1 MKQNN
6 KLKFWWA
13 LLLLFSI
20 FPTSYAQ
27 DRLTVN
33 VADDG
38 GVWRD
43 VNSISNAINWA
54 ITVPTKQIQI
64 VPGFTTGT
72 AQQRQVEIDIPVGYK
87 ILEMSGGTG
96 FTAPSG
102 VTNLSFFSEG
112 TGDEQSKVYS
122 VALTALNGSAWP
134 ASVPIGPI
142 GPIPPA
148 TNYYSS
154 NVGVTSKLSNGK
166 IVYNFNNNCNS
177 ITLTVT
183 LGIDETFLPHNN
195 TSYALAPITVTLNGL
210 SSIATNLTTTVTGL
224 IVPSISSAQGTPTNG
239 GSRTVAGNPDSGD
252 SSKGTVPQ
260 FATGYN
266 MNEFNYTTSSVG
278 SHWIES
284 GTFTV
289 SYPAGVTFMGFQDR
303 QILGSNNALA
313 TNIKY
318 QSSDFTPSGTVYTY
332 TSTGGNGA
340 GHLTVTNDPATRTV
354 TFQYTN
360 SSCWHDS
367 NQGSFWLYW
376 TADVNQNG
384 SSIQWDQALA
394 FPASWTETAGA
405 IAGNPGQ
412 VRTPANVTVSITI
425 KAATG
430 FNVKAT
436 PITKNFRDINGYAD
450 QTYPYD
456 QLLGQFQIYNAA
468 PNDLTTPLRYRF
480 TFAPS
485 LFVRALILP
494 AYTGNNFSYV
504 VATAVDK
511 STSITRTITL
521 PGPFIVTNTAAQS
534 GYAFTSVALGLSPT
548 EYLTDFQVD
557 QSGLNAIVFTPSYTT
572 SSTDYFGRW
581 QNGATGNAT
590 VDIYDIS
597 QPGVTDSTPYVTATS
612 ATTINWTQTGAA
624 NTTLTTQN
632 TNGTFYPNN
641 TINFSGSVVSGVTVR
656 DANDIIDPTVY
667 ICLPQG
673 IDLDPSSV
681 QAMSRMGNYGLN
693 NWFSLQ
699 AVIPHANSYTDVN
712 GVVWNIYAFTSVHKL
727 DMVALA
733 DKVFGATLQ
742 PSGFN
747 TISLRFNATIN
758 SACAT
763 YSNLPAQ
770 QFVLWDLGK
779 SAVSSSTGT
788 NYIVADAYNVTGKVT
803 TTTYQVAAAVTNVP
817 VNIVQQPGLN
827 VTLGI
832 RVYSPANTPTMPPYY
847 TYSGLPSSIAG
858 VSVDFPAEL
867 KIGFSNSAPTAYK
880 AGSEIYLPIP
890 KKGMA
895 YDHYFNSTNL
905 TDPVN
910 NEGSPAVPQW
920 SAYLQAPAVAGT
932 DAVTLPKFLT
942 YYLVDNKFTTTPL
955 DPTYGNNFPWT
966 PITPA
971 TTWKTV
977 SEMSSAD
984 WVNVT
989 MIKFV
994 ADQDIPK
1001 AGDTGSTGSAVL
1013 QVYVDINSQV
1023 GDIDYWRSYQKGWTD
1038 SSGNGS
1044 WQYGSVVAAEVAM
1057 GGVQGLFFR
1066 DLNNNGILD
1075 TDENYTAASPV
1086 PAGFTATLTGT
1097 GLTAPLV
1104 MIINPDG
1111 SFRSLNT
1118 DGSVYY
1124 LTQGDYTVTLTNS
1137 NPGLYHFSPVYPAI
1151 RSSFDASKNPVWMN
1165 DISFSLV
1172 RTDNSQAVFNFMVG
1186 SYSAAAQLIGVAIKA
1201 PPAFIRVNPNVRV
1214 TIKP

>member
-1 MKQNN
+1 MKHNN

-13 LLLLFSI
+13 LLLLFTI
-20 FPTSYAQ
+20 FSTSYAQ
-27 DRLTVN
+27 DNLTVN

-38 GVWRD
+38 GVWHD

-96 FTAPSG
+96 FSAPSG
-102 VTNLSFFSEG
+102 VTNLSFSIDG
-112 TGDEQSKVYS
+112 GDQSKVYS
-122 VALTALNGSAWP
+122 VALTALNGGDWP
-134 ASVPIGPI
+134 ASVPV
-142 GPIPPA
+142 GPIPPD

-154 NVGVTSKLSNGK
+154 SASVTSKLSNGK

-195 TSYALAPITVTLNGL
+195 TSYTLAPITVTLNGL
-210 SSIATNLTTTVTGL
+210 STIASNLKTTVTGL
-224 IVPSISSAQGTPTNG
+224 IVPTITSAQASPTNG
-239 GSRTVAGNPDSGD
+239 GSRTVSGNPDSGD
-252 SSKGTVPQ
+252 PSKGTVPQ

-266 MNEFNYTTSSVG
+266 MNGYNYTTSSTG
-278 SHWIES
+278 ARWIES

-289 SYPAGVTFMGFQDR
+289 SYPSGVTFTGFQDR
-303 QILGSNNALA
+303 EILGSNNALA

-318 QSSDFTPSGTVYTY
+318 QSSDFTPSGAVYTY
-332 TSTGGNGA
+332 TSTNGNGA
-340 GHLTVTNDPATRTV
+340 GHLTVTNNPTARTV

-360 SSCWHDS
+360 SSCWHDG
-367 NQGSFWLYW
+367 NGGSFWLYW

-384 SSIQWDQALA
+384 SSIQWNQVLP

-412 VRTPANVTVSITI
+412 VRIPANVTVNITI

-430 FNVKAT
+430 FNVIAT
-436 PITKNFRDINGYAD
+436 PITKNFRDLNGYAD

-480 TFAPS
+480 TFDPS
-485 LFVRALILP
+485 LFARALTLP
-494 AYTGNNFSYV
+494 AYTGNNFSNV

-511 STSITRTITL
+511 STSLTRTINL

-534 GYAFTSVALGLSPT
+534 GYAFTSVALGLSLT

-572 SSTDYFGRW
+572 SSTSYYGRW

-590 VDIYDIS
+590 VAIYDIS

-612 ATTINWTQTGAA
+612 ATTIGWTQTGAA

-641 TINFSGSVVSGVTVR
+641 TINFSGSIVAGVAVR
-656 DANDIIDPTVY
+656 EANDIIDPTVY

-681 QAMSRMGNYGLN
+681 QATSRMGNYGLN
-693 NWFSLQ
+693 NWFNLQ
-699 AVIPHANSYTDVN
+699 AVIPHANSYTDIN
-712 GVVWNIYAFTSVHKL
+712 GVVWNVYAFTSAHKL
-727 DMVALA
+727 DMVALS
-733 DKVFGATLQ
+733 DKAFGATLQ
-742 PSGFN
+742 PSGYN
-747 TISLRFNATIN
+747 TISLRFNATVN
-758 SACAT
+758 SACTT

-770 QFVLWDLGK
+770 QFVLWDLGQ

-788 NYIVADAYNVTGKVT
+788 NYIVADAYNVAGKLA
-803 TTTYQVAAAVTNVP
+803 TYQVAAAVANVP

-847 TYSGLPSSIAG
+847 TYSGLASSIAG

-867 KIGFSNSAPTAYK
+867 KIGFSNAAPTAYK

-890 KKGMA
+890 KKGKA
-895 YDHYFNSTNL
+895 YDHYFNSINL

-910 NEGSPAVPQW
+910 NEGSPVVPQW
-920 SAYLQAPAVAGT
+920 SAYLQAPAIAGT
-932 DAVTLPKFLT
+932 DVVKLPDFST
-942 YYLVDNKFTTTPL
+942 WYLVDNNFTTTHL
-955 DPTYGNNFPWT
+955 DPVYGSNYPWT
-966 PITPA
+966 PITPL

-977 SEMSSAD
+977 SEMGAAD

-994 ADQDIPK
+994 AEQDIPK

-1038 SSGNGS
+1038 SFGGGS
-1044 WQYGSVVAAEVAM
+1044 WQYGSVVAAEVAV
-1057 GGVQGLFFR
+1057 GGVQGLFFK

-1075 TDENYTAASPV
+1075 AGENYIVASPV

-1097 GLTAPLV
+1097 GLIAPLV
-1104 MIINPDG
+1104 MTINPDG
-1111 SFRSLNT
+1111 SFRSLNA

-1151 RSSFDASKNPVWMN
+1151 RSRFDASNNPVWMN
-1165 DISFSLV
+1165 DIMFSLV
-1172 RTDNSQAVFNFMVG
+1172 KADNSQAVYNFSVG
-1186 SYSAAAQLIGVAIKA
+1186 ANSAAAQLVGVAIKA

-1214 TIKP
+1214 TIK

>member
-6 KLKFWWA
+6 NFKFWWT
-13 LLLLFSI
+13 LLLLFTFFS
-20 FPTSYAQ
+20 TSYAQDQ

-33 VADDG
+33 VADDN
-38 GVWRD
+38 GVWHD
-43 VNSISNAINWA
+43 VNSISNAVSWA

-64 VPGFTTGT
+64 VPGFNTGT

-87 ILEMSGGTG
+87 ILEMSGGTT

-102 VTNLSFFSEG
+102 VTNLSFSN
-112 TGDEQSKVYS
+112 DDQPKVYS
-122 VALTALNGSAWP
+122 VALTALNGGVWP
-134 ASVPIGPI
+134 ASVPV

-154 NVGVTSKLSNGK
+154 NAGVTSRLSNGK

-195 TSYALAPITVTLNGL
+195 TSYTLAPIAVTLTGL
-210 SSIATNLTTTVTGL
+210 NTIATNLTTTVTGL
-224 IVPSISSAQGTPTNG
+224 IVPSISSAQPTPTNG
-239 GSRTVAGNPDSGD
+239 GSRTVAGNPDGGD
-252 SSKGTVPQ
+252 PSKGFVPQ

-266 MNEFNYTTSSVG
+266 MNSYNYTTSSVG
-278 SHWIES
+278 YHWIDS
-284 GTFTV
+284 GTFMV
-289 SYPAGVTFMGFQDR
+289 SYPAGVTFTGFQDR
-303 QILGSNNALA
+303 QIFGSNNALA

-318 QSSDFTPSGTVYTY
+318 QSSDFTFSGAVYTY
-332 TSTGGNGA
+332 TSANGNGA
-340 GHLTVTNDPATRTV
+340 GHLTVTNDPAARTV

-384 SSIQWDQALA
+384 SSIQWNQVLP

-412 VRTPANVTVSITI
+412 IRIPANTTVNITI
-425 KAATG
+425 KASTG
-430 FNVKAT
+430 FNVKAI
-436 PITKNFRDINGYAD
+436 PISLTFRDLNDYAG

-468 PNDLTTPLRYRF
+468 PNDLTTPLRYLF
-480 TFAPS
+480 TFPSS
-485 LFVRALILP
+485 LFVRALALP
-494 AYTGNNFSYV
+494 GYTGNNFSNV

-511 STSITRTITL
+511 STGATRTINL
-521 PGPFIVTNTAAQS
+521 SGSFNVTNTAAQA
-534 GYAFTSVALGLSPT
+534 GYVFTSVALGLSPT

-557 QSGLNAIVFTPSYTT
+557 QSGLTAITFVQSYTY
-572 SSTDYFGRW
+572 SSTSYFGRW
-581 QNGATGNAT
+581 QNGANGNAT
-590 VDIYDIS
+590 VAIYDLS
-597 QPGVTDSTPYVTATS
+597 QPGVTDSTPYTTATS
-612 ATTINWTQTGAA
+612 ATTIGWTQTGAA
-624 NTTLTTQN
+624 TTTLTTQN
-632 TNGTFYPNN
+632 SNGTFYPNN
-641 TINFSGSVVSGVTVR
+641 TINFSGSVSTGPTVR
-656 DANDIIDPTVY
+656 NANDILDPTVY

-681 QAMSRMGNYGLN
+681 QAMSRMGNHGLN
-693 NWFSLQ
+693 NWFNLQ
-699 AVIPHANSYTDVN
+699 AVTPPANSYTDVN
-712 GVVWNIYAFTSVHKL
+712 GVVWNVYAFTSVQKL
-727 DMVALA
+727 DMVALS
-733 DKVFGATLQ
+733 DKGFGATLQ
-742 PSGFN
+742 PSGYN
-747 TISLRFNATIN
+747 SISLRFNATVN

-770 QFVLWDLGK
+770 QFVLWDLGQ
-779 SAVSSSTGT
+779 SAISSSAGT
-788 NYIVADAYNVTGKVT
+788 IYIVADAYNVTGKVT
-803 TTTYQVAAAVTNVP
+803 IPTYQVAAAVSNVP

-832 RVYSPANTPTMPPYY
+832 RVDSPTNTPTMPPYY
-847 TYSGLPSSIAG
+847 TYSGLTSSIAG

-867 KIGFSNSAPTAYK
+867 RIGFSNSAPTAYK

-890 KKGMA
+890 KKGNA

-905 TDPVN
+905 TDPIN
-910 NEGSPAVPQW
+910 NEGSAAVPQW
-920 SAYLQAPAVAGT
+920 SAYLQAPAAAGT
-932 DAVTLPKFLT
+932 DAVTLPGFLT
-942 YYLVDNKFTTTPL
+942 WYLVDDKFETTPL
-955 DPTYGNNFPWT
+955 DPVYGNNFPWT
-966 PITPA
+966 PVTPSTA
-971 TTWKTV
+971 WKTV
-977 SEMSSAD
+977 SEMVAAD
-984 WVNVT
+984 WANVT

-994 ADQDIPK
+994 AYQDIPK
-1001 AGDTGSTGSAVL
+1001 VGDTGSTGSAVL
-1013 QVYVDINSQV
+1013 QLYVDINSQV
-1023 GDIDYWRSYQKGWTD
+1023 GDINYWRCYQKGWTD
-1038 SSGNGS
+1038 GSGNGS

-1075 TDENYTAASPV
+1075 TGENYTTASPV

-1104 MIINPDG
+1104 MTINPDG
-1111 SFRSLNT
+1111 SFRSLNG

-1137 NPGLYHFSPVYPAI
+1137 NPNLYHFSPVYPVI

-1172 RTDNSQAVFNFMVG
+1172 KTDNSQAVFNFSVG
-1186 SYSAAAQLIGVAIKA
+1186 SYSAAAQLVGVAIKA
-1201 PPAFIRVNPNVRV
+1201 PPAFIRVNPNTRV
-1214 TIKP
+1214 TIIY